1 MSQNADVVSLWKYLS
16 YVINV
21 NRLNYLYINNA
32 GIKCYTLPEFPDDF
46 SQLEA
51 VIPGPKGSPYEDGL
65 FKLSIQFGDQYP
77 FRPPTFKFLTP
88 VYHPNIDNCKF
99 YNQQL

>member
-1 MSQNADVVSLWKYLS
+1 MRYH
-16 YVINV
+16 
-21 NRLNYLYINNA
+21 YINNA
-32 GIKCYTLPEFPDDF
+32 GINCYTLPEFPDDF

-65 FKLSIQFGDQYP
+65 FKLSIQFGEQYP
-77 FRPPTFKFLTP
+77 FRPPTFKFVTP

-99 YNQQL
+99 YN